1 MLIAVNKV
9 SVAPEQRAATVE
21 GFKRAVPAMKQFS
34 GFLGM
39 EIWTEQDGS
48 LLAVSRWTS
57 KEALEE
63 YTNNALFRSHHSGTT
78 AEQKGGYG
86 GAASGGHGQTL
97 YYEAEQLI

>member
-9 SVAPEQRAATVE
+9 PVSPDRRAATIE

-63 YTNNALFRSHHSGTT
+63 YTNNALFRSHHSGTST
-78 AEQKGGYG
+78 EQR
-86 GAASGGHGQTL
+86 GAHDQTI